1 MVVYQTAT
9 STHRPPGLHGTA
21 LRPPGDGVRMFWSVL
36 GPPEGAVR
44 AMAMTLDFTGGF
56 LRHPAH
62 LQLIPCHPCRAAP
75 AVLLLWVAKSS
86 PGGRVRV
93 SESAVCCCGCAQWSP
108 AMSTSGGDV
117 ELRVQAV
124 CVAGSRRV
132 ARSSCQRRRF
142 PSCACGGAR
151 ARMAGARGWQAW
163 VTAVRGCGCDTVYV
177 NNSAVSSLHADHV
190 YTHST
195 CHSQL
200 GGSGKPSRKVRV
212 ELELWWCLAHQSLA
226 GR

>member
-1 MVVYQTAT
+1 MRWRWWRIRRRRPRTGLPSPMVGHCASPGRGRGPRGGWVGEVGAGSPRLQRLLEGSPSYLASEMAMVVYQTAT

-21 LRPPGDGVRMFWSVL
+21 LRPPGDGVCMFWSVL

-93 SESAVCCCGCAQWSP
+93 SESAVCCCGCAEWSP

-117 ELRVQAV
+117 ELRVQA
-124 CVAGSRRV
+124 GRR
-132 ARSSCQRRRF
+132 
-142 PSCACGGAR
+142 
-151 ARMAGARGWQAW
+151 
-163 VTAVRGCGCDTVYV
+163 
-177 NNSAVSSLHADHV
+177 
-190 YTHST
+190 
-195 CHSQL
+195 
-200 GGSGKPSRKVRV
+200 
-212 ELELWWCLAHQSLA
+212 
-226 GR
+226 